1 MVWEVRFH
9 PAAESELNALQV
21 TERRALLHAVEKL
34 RALGPRLSYPHQS
47 SVRGTKGLRELRPR
61 AGRSPWRGLYGQIQN
76 VFVIAAVAPEA
87 EVDRRGFDR
96 AAGNALDR
104 LAELAE

>member
-1 MVWEVRFH
+1 MWEVRFH
-9 PAAESELNALQV
+9 PAAESELKALPV
-21 TERRALLHAVEKL
+21 PERRALLHAVEKL
-34 RALGPRLSYPHQS
+34 MALGPALSYPHQS

-76 VFVIAAVAPEA
+76 VFVMTAIAPEA